1 MIKSLFIL
9 LFGLCAI
16 SLYAQDEDPEK
27 KNLNPEMLISMIE
40 TMAFTIV
47 MTNIKNEK
55 TDIGRD

>member
-27 KNLNPEMLISMIE
+27 KKPESGDVNL
-40 TMAFTIV
+40 
-47 MTNIKNEK
+47 
-55 TDIGRD
+55 DDRDNSFLR

>member
-27 KNLNPEMLISMIE
+27 K
-40 TMAFTIV
+40 
-47 MTNIKNEK
+47 K
-55 TDIGRD
+55 T